1 MSDDE
6 FRFSIC
12 IPTYNRARS
21 IRNAI
26 DSARTNATDFDCE
39 IVIVDNHSSD
49 DTVSIVESIDD
60 PRIRL
65 VRFGE
70 TTSMYGN
77 HNRCIDAAKGQWIIF
92 LHSDDTLPTGFLAS
106 VDRKLRSDPNADL
119 FTNVSHVYR
128 NQDLQTIS
136 DQLSS
141 ESRTI
146 ELIAR
151 CLAGGGAAPSGS
163 LYRRA
168 CFARSG
174 YFDTDHLYADLALT
188 VRWML
193 DGRRIAHFRPDPP
206 VWVAKPES
214 ASSNISWHRDH
225 WSEVGITY
233 RLALESPYREA
244 ICDTMVRASKDLS
257 PRDRIKAMSSA
268 LGAGQRKLAW
278 RIWRAQDFPF
288 ASLLRYRFYYHVLLQ
303 SINRRLFRALHWRS
317 LWLKRKLMSLP

>member
-1 MSDDE
+1 MTGDD

-12 IPTYNRARS
+12 IPTYNRAGS
-21 IRNAI
+21 IRCAI
-26 DSARTNATDFDCE
+26 DSARENAANFDCE
-39 IVIVDNHSSD
+39 IVVVDNHSSD
-49 DTVSIVESIDD
+49 DTVAIVESLEDS
-60 PRIRL
+60 RIRL
-65 VRFGE
+65 VRFDE

-77 HNRCIDAAKGQWIIF
+77 HNRCVEAAKGQWIIF

-106 VDRKLRSDPNADL
+106 VDRRIQSDPDADL
-119 FTNVSHVYR
+119 FTNVSNIYR
-128 NQDLQTIS
+128 SEDLQTIS

-151 CLAGGGAAPSGS
+151 GLAGGGAAPSGS

-174 YFDTDHLYADLALT
+174 GFDTDHLYADLAICI
-188 VRWML
+188 RWML

-206 VWVAKPES
+206 VWIAKPES
-214 ASSNISWHRDH
+214 ASSNIAWLRDH

-233 RLALESPYREA
+233 RLAMDSPYREEITEA
-244 ICDTMVRASKDLS
+244 MVRAINDLA

-278 RIWRAQDFPF
+278 RMWREQDSPL
-288 ASLLRYRFYYHVLLQ
+288 ALLIRYRFYYHVVLQ
-303 SINRRLFRALHWRS
+303 SIHRRLFRALHWRS
-317 LWLKRKLMSLP
+317 VWLKRKLMSLH

>member
-1 MSDDE
+1 MTDDD

-12 IPTYNRARS
+12 IPTYNRAGS
-21 IRNAI
+21 IRSAI
-26 DSARTNATDFDCE
+26 DSALKNAEGFDCE
-39 IVIVDNHSSD
+39 IVVVDNHSGD
-49 DTVSIVESIDD
+49 DTVAIVESIDD

-65 VRFGE
+65 VCFGE

-106 VDRKLRSDPNADL
+106 VDRKLQGDPDADL
-119 FTNVSHVYR
+119 FTNVSLVYR
-128 NQDLQTIS
+128 NEDLQTIS
-136 DQLSS
+136 DQPSS

-151 CLAGGGAAPSGS
+151 GLAGGGAAPSGS

-168 CFARSG
+168 CFDRSG
-174 YFDTDHLYADLALT
+174 FFDTDHLYADLALT
-188 VRWML
+188 IRWML

-214 ASSNISWHRDH
+214 ASSNIAWQRDH

-233 RLALESPYREA
+233 RLALEGPYREE
-244 ICDTMVRASKDLS
+244 ICEAMVRAINDLT
-257 PRDRIKAMSSA
+257 PCDRIKAMSSA

-278 RIWRAQDFPF
+278 RMWRGQDSPF
-288 ASLLRYRFYYHVLLQ
+288 ASLLRYRFYFHVVLQ

-317 LWLKRKLMSLP
+317 LRLKRKLMSLH